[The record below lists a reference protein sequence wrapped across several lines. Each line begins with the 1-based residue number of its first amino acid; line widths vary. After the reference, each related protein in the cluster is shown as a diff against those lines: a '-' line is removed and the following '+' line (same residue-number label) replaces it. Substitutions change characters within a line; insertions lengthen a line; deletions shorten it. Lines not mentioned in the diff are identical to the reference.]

1 MQAQRSEGVK
11 IEYLNSLYGLNYYVD
26 SQKIE

>member
-11 IEYLNSLYGLNYYVD
+11 IEYLSSLYGLNHYVN